1 VRTPG
6 LIGRR
11 ADVARLR
18 AFLEQAVD
26 RRRRRSCFRVTRD
39 RQDGAARDVEAAARA
54 AGSRVLRTAGS
65 EFLADLSF
73 STLASLM
80 QPLQPELHALDPLHR
95 ESVTAMLGLEPGP
108 VTDQLLAHH
117 AVLALLR
124 RAAAERPL
132 LIVVDDAHWADRATA
147 ALLGFVARRLTATR
161 IGLLLAFRPGVEG
174 AFDRSDLPRHD
185 LARLP
190 DGEAAILLATRFP
203 TLGARATHRVLADA
217 EGNPLALLEL
227 PLALAGASGR
237 PQLTDSWSTL
247 PLSGRLTSLYSARVR
262 ALPPDTQR
270 LLLLAALE
278 GTGDLATVLA
288 AAGPGSG
295 LAALGP
301 AEHADLV
308 RVESGRARL
317 AFHHPLVRSTVVDVA
332 SDADRATAHRCL
344 AGALADDTVRHA
356 RHLAEASPEP
366 DEAVAALLETASRL
380 VLRRGD
386 ALGASSGL
394 LQAADLSPDAEARSR
409 RLAEAAYLSADV
421 TGELGLAAELLVEAR
436 RADPSI
442 RDSLRAAVAAAHL
455 QLNAEGDVTTAHRL
469 LVGALDRADAARA
482 EDLAVR
488 EEALLLL
495 LEICLYGGRLELWQ
509 SFREVRARH
518 PQALGPVVSVVAQI
532 LSEPARVSAQDVLVV
547 EQAVDALQT
556 EADPTVI
563 EHVAT
568 AAYFLDRAGRCRQA
582 LWRVVEDGRSG
593 GAIASAIGSM
603 TILGAEAYYSGQW
616 DLSAELAAE
625 GLGLCTAHAFELLR
639 WPFLYS
645 QGLLAAARGDDE
657 VAERIV
663 HEIDARGRSR
673 GMRTVTLYA
682 HHTAALGALG
692 RGDHATRT
700 STRLRCALP
709 ASSRP
714 GCGRRCSGRSTW
726 WRPPWA
732 AATRRRPLRTSRRC
746 RAPASPCTRRDC
758 AS

>member
-1 VRTPG
+1 
-6 LIGRR
+6 
-11 ADVARLR
+11 
-18 AFLEQAVD
+18 
-26 RRRRRSCFRVTRD
+26 
-39 RQDGAARDVEAAARA
+39 
-54 AGSRVLRTAGS
+54 
-65 EFLADLSF
+65 
-73 STLASLM
+73 
-80 QPLQPELHALDPLHR
+80 
-95 ESVTAMLGLEPGP
+95 
-108 VTDQLLAHH
+108 
-117 AVLALLR
+117 VLALLR

-132 LIVVDDAHWADRATA
+132 LIVVDDAHWADRPTA
-147 ALLGFVARRLTATR
+147 ALLGFVARRLASTR

-495 LEICLYGGRLELWQ
+495 LRSACTAAASSSGSRSGRCAPGTRRHSAGGVR
-509 SFREVRARH
+509 RGADPVRACPGVGAGR
-518 PQALGPVVSVVAQI
+518 PGG
-532 LSEPARVSAQDVLVV
+532 
-547 EQAVDALQT
+547 
-556 EADPTVI
+556 
-563 EHVAT
+563 
-568 AAYFLDRAGRCRQA
+568 RAGRRRA
-582 LWRVVEDGRSG
+582 ADGSGSDRHRARRDRRLLPRPGRSLP
-593 GAIASAIGSM
+593 A
-603 TILGAEAYYSGQW
+603 
-616 DLSAELAAE
+616 
-625 GLGLCTAHAFELLR
+625 GL
-639 WPFLYS
+639 
-645 QGLLAAARGDDE
+645 
-657 VAERIV
+657 V
-663 HEIDARGRSR
+663 ARGRGR
-673 GMRTVTLYA
+673 
-682 HHTAALGALG
+682 ALG
-692 RGDHATRT
+692 RRDRLGD
-700 STRLRCALP
+700 RLDDDPRRGGVLQRAVGPERRARRRGARAVHGARVRAAPLAVPVLAGP
-709 ASSRP
+709 A
-714 GCGRRCSGRSTW
+714 
-726 WRPPWA
+726 
-732 AATRRRPLRTSRRC
+732 RRRPR
-746 RAPASPCTRRDC
+746 
-758 AS
+758 